1 MQIKTLLCYYT
12 NRLQND
18 FYCSNKPLPI
28 NWLFNYRHY
37 LPILSLLKSI
47 NDQICKRIG
56 AVDIEYNQTNV
67 RYKNVSIEKSSI
79 WTLFYTFFACQ
90 FCARFVTLSKRK
102 FVITEKEQ
110 SIL

>member
-1 MQIKTLLCYYT
+1 MNTYYKIISIVVKTPNNKSAFQLSSLFANFAFANRSMIK
-12 NRLQND
+12 
-18 FYCSNKPLPI
+18 K
-28 NWLFNYRHY
+28 
-37 LPILSLLKSI
+37 
-47 NDQICKRIG
+47 CKRIG
-56 AVDIEYNQTNV
+56 AVNIEYNQTKV
-67 RYKNVSIEKSSI
+67 RYKNMSIEKSSI

>member
-1 MQIKTLLCYYT
+1 MI
-12 NRLQND
+12 
-18 FYCSNKPLPI
+18 FYRGNKHLPI
-28 NWLFNYRHY
+28 DWLLNYRHY
-37 LPILSLLKSI
+37 LPILCLPKSI

-56 AVDIEYNQTNV
+56 AVDIKYNQTKV
-67 RYKNVSIEKSSI
+67 RYKNMSIEKSSI
-79 WTLFYTFFACQ
+79 WTLFNTFFACQ